1 MKTGEL
7 RSLGHIIA
15 DSLASGIGLMI
26 GVYDVDVF
34 VEAGAGQE
42 GFIIVN
48 FLDGTAFGSPVS
60 AKLQRAIHL
69 YRDALPA
76 LCDKHRI
83 AFSGIKM
90 LNARY
95 GTDQV
100 YGRHFAVTVETTEGK
115 KATDQYVGSPG
126 RRLRRA
132 RRLSDFRDR
141 RSSGGRSR
149 ALMN

>member
-1 MKTGEL
+1 MKIGEL
-7 RSLGHIIA
+7 RSLGHNIA

-26 GVYDVDVF
+26 GIYDVDVF
-34 VEAGAGQE
+34 LEAAAGPE
-42 GFIIVN
+42 GFILVN

-60 AKLQRAIHL
+60 AKLQRAIDL

-83 AFSGIKM
+83 AFSDIKM

-100 YGRHFAVTVETTEGK
+100 YGRHFAVTVETAAGR

-126 RRLRRA
+126 RRLRRT
-132 RRLSDFRDR
+132 
-141 RSSGGRSR
+141 RS
-149 ALMN
+149 

>member
-1 MKTGEL
+1 MKIGEL
-7 RSLGHIIA
+7 RSLGHNIA

-34 VEAGAGQE
+34 AEAAAGSE

-48 FLDGTAFGSPVS
+48 FLDGTAFGSPIS
-60 AKLQRAIHL
+60 IKLQRAIHL
-69 YRDALPA
+69 YRDALPG

-100 YGRHFAVTVETTEGK
+100 YGRHFAVTVETKEAK
-115 KATDQYVGSPG
+115 KAIDQYIGSPG
-126 RRLRRA
+126 RRLR
-132 RRLSDFRDR
+132 
-141 RSSGGRSR
+141 
-149 ALMN
+149 